1 MHKVS
6 RLDSPS
12 PRLLTPLQLAKLDYL
27 AVYFD
32 TDAQSMAGLSYETAV
47 DRFSSMV
54 PYPRLSVIVGIMTR
68 LFRSLETEPLKIIN
82 LF

>member
-1 MHKVS
+1 VHKVG
-6 RLDSPS
+6 RLISPS
-12 PRLLTPLQLAKLDYL
+12 RFLTLLQLAKLDYL
-27 AVYFD
+27 TAYFD

-54 PYPRLSVIVGIMTR
+54 AYPRLSMVVGVMTR
-68 LFRSLETEPLKIIN
+68 LFRSRETGPLKLIN

>member
-1 MHKVS
+1 VHKVG
-6 RLDSPS
+6 LISPS
-12 PRLLTPLQLAKLDYL
+12 SRLLTLLQLAKLDYL
-27 AVYFD
+27 AGYFD

-54 PYPRLSVIVGIMTR
+54 SYLRLSVFIRVMTR
-68 LFRSLETEPLKIIN
+68 LFRSHEMEPLKIIN

>member
-1 MHKVS
+1 VHKVG
-6 RLDSPS
+6 RLISPS
-12 PRLLTPLQLAKLDYL
+12 HLLTLLQLAKLDYL
-27 AVYFD
+27 AAYFD

-54 PYPRLSVIVGIMTR
+54 AYPRLSMIVGLMTR
-68 LFRSLETEPLKIIN
+68 LFRSHETGPLKLIN